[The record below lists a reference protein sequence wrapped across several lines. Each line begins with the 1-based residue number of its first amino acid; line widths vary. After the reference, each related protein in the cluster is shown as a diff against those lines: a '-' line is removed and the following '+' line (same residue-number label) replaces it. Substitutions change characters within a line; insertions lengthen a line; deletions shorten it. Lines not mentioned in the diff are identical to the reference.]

1 MFEFLKKY
9 LRNNKSLEEVNCE
22 NKQEEDNLE
31 NKQEENN
38 LENKEVISPG
48 EDSFEQDFEIK
59 DLKKSK
65 YILKE
70 DAGIMAQSLPFPCE
84 HENVIPQTI
93 LQIRKDLVT
102 DPDQVAEF
110 INLAHCDL
118 FKVMEE
124 AFNYQVEVNDPC
136 GGPGTIT
143 GETLLKEIVLV
154 LDVHY
159 SVLLFDTITSQKV
172 YDGQVE
178 SLTAFCL
185 YKIVPFDEEVIVN
198 EDDFELVFDTTL
210 TRLPDIPGVNFYMY
224 KVEGTVDLVQ
234 IP

>member
-9 LRNNKSLEEVNCE
+9 FRKNKSLEEVNC
-22 NKQEEDNLE
+22 E

-38 LENKEVISPG
+38 LENKEVISQG
-48 EDSFEQDFEIK
+48 ENSFEQDFEIK

-84 HENVIPQTI
+84 YENVIPQTI

-102 DPDQVAEF
+102 DPDQVGEF

-159 SVLLFDTITSQKV
+159 SVLLYDTITSQKV

-178 SLTAFCL
+178 SLTAFSL
-185 YKIVPFDEEVIVN
+185 YKIVPFDEEVIVHK
-198 EDDFELVFDTTL
+198 DDFELVFDTTL
-210 TRLPDIPGVNFYMY
+210 TRLPELDGVDFYMY
-224 KVEGTVDLVQ
+224 KVEGKVDVVE

>member
-1 MFEFLKKY
+1 MFEFFKKY
-9 LRNNKSLEEVNCE
+9 FRKNKSLEEMNF
-22 NKQEEDNLE
+22 E

-48 EDSFEQDFEIK
+48 GDSFEQDFEIK

-110 INLAHCDL
+110 INLAHCDQ

-143 GETLLKEIVLV
+143 GETLLKEIILV

-159 SVLLFDTITSQKV
+159 SVLLFDTITSKKV

-198 EDDFELVFDTTL
+198 EDDFELVFDTTI
-210 TRLPDIPGVNFYMY
+210 TRLPELDGVDFYMY
-224 KVEGTVDLVQ
+224 KVEGKVNVVE

>member
-1 MFEFLKKY
+1 MFEFFKKY
-9 LRNNKSLEEVNCE
+9 FRKNKSLEEVNCE
-22 NKQEEDNLE
+22 SE
-31 NKQEENN
+31 QEENN

-48 EDSFEQDFEIK
+48 GDSFEQDFEIK

-102 DPDQVAEF
+102 DPDKVAEF
-110 INLAHCDL
+110 INLAHCDQ

-143 GETLLKEIVLV
+143 GETLLKEIILV

-159 SVLLFDTITSQKV
+159 SVLLFDTITSKKV

-185 YKIVPFDEEVIVN
+185 YKIVPFDKEVIVN
-198 EDDFELVFDTTL
+198 EDDFELVFDTTI
-210 TRLPDIPGVNFYMY
+210 TRLPELDGVDFYMY
-224 KVEGTVDLVQ
+224 KVEGKVNVVE

>member
-9 LRNNKSLEEVNCE
+9 FRKNKSLEEVNCE
-22 NKQEEDNLE
+22 S
-31 NKQEENN
+31 KQEENN

-48 EDSFEQDFEIK
+48 ENSFEQDFEIK

-84 HENVIPQTI
+84 HENVLPQTI
-93 LQIRKDLVT
+93 LKIRKDLVT
-102 DPDQVAEF
+102 DPNQVAEF
-110 INLAHCDL
+110 INLAHHDL

-143 GETLLKEIVLV
+143 GKTLLKEIVLV

-159 SVLLFDTITSQKV
+159 SVLLFDTITSMKI
-172 YDGQVE
+172 YDGEVE
-178 SLTAFCL
+178 SLTAFSL

-210 TRLPDIPGVNFYMY
+210 TRLPDIAGVDYYLY
-224 KVEGTVDLVQ
+224 KVEGTVDVVE

>member
-9 LRNNKSLEEVNCE
+9 FRKNKSLEEVNC
-22 NKQEEDNLE
+22 E

-38 LENKEVISPG
+38 LENKEVISQG
-48 EDSFEQDFEIK
+48 ENSFEQDFEIK

-102 DPDQVAEF
+102 DPDQVGEF

-159 SVLLFDTITSQKV
+159 SVLLYDTITSQKV

-178 SLTAFCL
+178 SLTAFSL
-185 YKIVPFDEEVIVN
+185 YKIVPFDEEVIVHK
-198 EDDFELVFDTTL
+198 DDFELVFDTTL
-210 TRLPDIPGVNFYMY
+210 TRLPELDGVDFYMY
-224 KVEGTVDLVQ
+224 KVEGKVDVVE

>member
-1 MFEFLKKY
+1 MFEFFKKY
-9 LRNNKSLEEVNCE
+9 FRKNKSLEEVNCE
-22 NKQEEDNLE
+22 SEQEENNLE

-38 LENKEVISPG
+38 LENKEVISPAG
-48 EDSFEQDFEIK
+48 DSFEQDFEIK

-110 INLAHCDL
+110 INLAHCDQ

-136 GGPGTIT
+136 GGTGTII

-154 LDVHY
+154 LEIHY
-159 SVLLFDTITSQKV
+159 SVLLFDAITSKKV

-178 SLTAFCL
+178 SRTGFCL
-185 YKIVPFDEEVIVN
+185 YKIVPFDEEVIVH

-210 TRLPDIPGVNFYMY
+210 TSLPELDGVDFYMY
-224 KVEGTVDLVQ
+224 KVEGKVDVVE

>member
-1 MFEFLKKY
+1 MFEFFKKY
-9 LRNNKSLEEVNCE
+9 FRKNKSLEEVNCE
-22 NKQEEDNLE
+22 SE
-31 NKQEENN
+31 QEENN

-48 EDSFEQDFEIK
+48 GDSFEQDFEIK

-110 INLAHCDL
+110 INLAHCDQ

-143 GETLLKEIVLV
+143 GETLLKEIILV

-159 SVLLFDTITSQKV
+159 SVLLFDTITSKKV

-198 EDDFELVFDTTL
+198 EDDFELVFDTTI
-210 TRLPDIPGVNFYMY
+210 TRLPELDGVDFYMY
-224 KVEGTVDLVQ
+224 KVEGKVNVVE

>member
-1 MFEFLKKY
+1 MFEFFKKHF
-9 LRNNKSLEEVNCE
+9 RENKSLEEVNF
-22 NKQEEDNLE
+22 E

-38 LENKEVISPG
+38 LENKEVVSQG

-84 HENVIPQTI
+84 YENVLPQTI

-102 DPDQVAEF
+102 DPNQVSEY
-110 INLAHCDL
+110 INLARYDQ

-124 AFNYQVEVNDPC
+124 AFNYQVAVNDPC
-136 GGPGTIT
+136 GGSGTIT
-143 GETLLKEIVLV
+143 GETLLKQIVLV

-159 SVLLFDTITSQKV
+159 SVLLFDTVTSMKI
-172 YDGQVE
+172 YDGQAE
-178 SLTAFCL
+178 SLTAFSL

-198 EDDFELVFDTTL
+198 EGDFELVFDTTL
-210 TRLPDIPGVNFYMY
+210 TRLPELDGVDFYMY
-224 KVEGTVDLVQ
+224 KIEGTVGVVQ
-234 IP
+234 TP